1 MKTMKKLCQATIRL
15 VLAISMV
22 FGTGITSV
30 FANEPGTADPDKVA
44 VVNALLGEL
53 KTLDPELKNAE
64 FQNMISGIEERVAN
78 ATSNDNEYLDNVANV
93 IGGVKDFNNTI
104 YSNKTLYEQ
113 AIAGLDAQE
122 LYYNEYLI
130 DYIQSVIDNNGT
142 PELNDSFNA
151 LIQLIQ
157 KSDTL
162 ATTYNAI
169 SQNQELTNI
178 YNTVFEQYT
187 IVNYETAISND
198 FIAVIGPILNSETKL
213 NEIVANVNVTASDN
227 TLTELIVNG
236 LKLDVNELT
245 GTIYVGYQ
253 VEVLDVIAT
262 TTNGNASVQIIKPE
276 VLVVGNNEVRIIVTS
291 LDGQVREYIL
301 NVIRQGE
308 FADQGDAEPESTN
321 NQVEATPLEATP
333 NESEQVTV
341 TSLAN
346 TNDSSNVADVDEE
359 EEESTD
365 EEKEKNETEKYD
377 EEIAEDEEG
386 LNGFTVLLIVGGIA
400 LIGFGIYMLF
410 GDKDDEIPKVKGIK
424 NSKNNPKS
432 KNRK

>member
-1 MKTMKKLCQATIRL
+1 MKTMKKLCQATIRF

-44 VVNALLGEL
+44 VVNALLDEL
-53 KTLDPELKNAE
+53 KTLDPELKNVE

-93 IGGVKDFNNTI
+93 IEGVKDFNTDL

-122 LYYNEYLI
+122 LYYNEHLI
-130 DYIQSVIDNNGT
+130 EYIQSVIDNNVT
-142 PELNDSFNA
+142 PELNESFNA

-157 KSDTL
+157 KSDSL
-162 ATTYNAI
+162 ATTYNSI
-169 SQNQELTNI
+169 SGNEEIAGI
-178 YNTVFEQYT
+178 YDTVFEQYT
-187 IVNYETAISND
+187 IVNYETATSND
-198 FIAVIGPILNSETKL
+198 FIAVIGPVLNSETRL
-213 NEIVANVNVTASDN
+213 NEIVANVNTIASDN
-227 TLTELIVNG
+227 TLTELVVNG
-236 LKLDVNELT
+236 LELDVNELT

-308 FADQGDAEPESTN
+308 FADQGDAEDETTN
-321 NQVEATPLEATP
+321 TQVEATPLEVAP
-333 NESEQVTV
+333 NESEEVAVT
-341 TSLAN
+341 TLAN
-346 TNDSSNVADVDEE
+346 TNDSANTSTVEDEE
-359 EEESTD
+359 TTTD
-365 EEKEKNETEKYD
+365 EEKDEKEAKKYD

-424 NSKNNPKS
+424 NSKNNSKS

>member
-1 MKTMKKLCQATIRL
+1 MKTMKKLCQATIRF

-44 VVNALLGEL
+44 VVNALLSEL
-53 KTLDPELKNAE
+53 KTLDPELKNVE

-93 IGGVKDFNNTI
+93 IEGVKDFNTDL

-122 LYYNEYLI
+122 LYYNEHLI
-130 DYIQSVIDNNGT
+130 EYIQSVIDNNGT

-162 ATTYNAI
+162 ATTYNSI
-169 SQNQELTNI
+169 SGNEEIVNI
-178 YNTVFEQYT
+178 YDTVFEQYT
-187 IVNYETAISND
+187 IVNYETATSND
-198 FIAVIGPILNSETKL
+198 FIAVIGPVLNSETRL
-213 NEIVANVNVTASDN
+213 NEIVANVNTIASDN
-227 TLTELIVNG
+227 TLTELVVNG
-236 LKLDVNELT
+236 LELDVNELT

-308 FADQGDAEPESTN
+308 FADQGDAEDETTN
-321 NQVEATPLEATP
+321 TQVEATPLEVTP
-333 NESEQVTV
+333 NESEEVAVT
-341 TSLAN
+341 TLAN
-346 TNDSSNVADVDEE
+346 TNDSANTSTVEDEE
-359 EEESTD
+359 TTTD
-365 EEKEKNETEKYD
+365 EEKDEKEAKKYD

-424 NSKNNPKS
+424 NSKNNSKS

>member
-1 MKTMKKLCQATIRL
+1 MKTMKKLCQATLRL

-53 KTLDPELKNAE
+53 KTLDPELKNVE

-93 IGGVKDFNNTI
+93 IEGVKDFNTDL

-122 LYYNEYLI
+122 LYYNEHLI
-130 DYIQSVIDNNGT
+130 EYIQSVIDNNET
-142 PELNDSFNA
+142 PELNESFNA

-157 KSDTL
+157 KSDSL
-162 ATTYNAI
+162 ATTYNSI
-169 SQNQELTNI
+169 SGNEEIAGI
-178 YNTVFEQYT
+178 YDTVFEQYT
-187 IVNYETAISND
+187 IVNYETATSND
-198 FIAVIGPILNSETKL
+198 FIAVIGPVLNSETRL
-213 NEIVANVNVTASDN
+213 NEIVANVNTIASDN
-227 TLTELIVNG
+227 TLTELVVNG
-236 LKLDVNELT
+236 LELDVNELT

-308 FADQGDAEPESTN
+308 FADQGDAEDETTN
-321 NQVEATPLEATP
+321 TQVEATPLEVTP
-333 NESEQVTV
+333 NESEEVAVT
-341 TSLAN
+341 TLAN
-346 TNDSSNVADVDEE
+346 TNDSANTSTVEDEE
-359 EEESTD
+359 TTTD
-365 EEKEKNETEKYD
+365 EEKDEKEAKKYD

-424 NSKNNPKS
+424 NSKNNSKS

>member
-1 MKTMKKLCQATIRL
+1 MKTMKKLCQATIRF

-30 FANEPGTADPDKVA
+30 FANEPGIADPDKVA
-44 VVNALLGEL
+44 TVNALLGEL
-53 KTLDPELKNAE
+53 KTLDPELKNVE

-93 IGGVKDFNNTI
+93 IEGVKDFNTDL

-122 LYYNEYLI
+122 LYYSEYLI
-130 DYIQSVIDNNGT
+130 EYIQSVIDNNET
-142 PELNDSFNA
+142 PELNESFNS

-157 KSDTL
+157 KSDAL
-162 ATTYNAI
+162 ATTYNSI
-169 SQNQELTNI
+169 SGNEEIAGI
-178 YNTVFEQYT
+178 YDTVFEQYT

-198 FIAVIGPILNSETKL
+198 FIAVIGPVLNSETRL
-213 NEIVANVNVTASDN
+213 NEIVANVNTIASDN
-227 TLTELIVNG
+227 TLTELVVNG
-236 LKLDVNELT
+236 LELDVNELT

-308 FADQGDAEPESTN
+308 FADQGDAEDETTN
-321 NQVEATPLEATP
+321 TQVEATPLEVKP
-333 NESEQVTV
+333 NKSEEVAVT
-341 TSLAN
+341 TLAN
-346 TNDSSNVADVDEE
+346 TNDSANTSTVEDEE
-359 EEESTD
+359 TTTD
-365 EEKEKNETEKYD
+365 EEKDEKEAKKYD

-424 NSKNNPKS
+424 NSKNNSKS

>member
-1 MKTMKKLCQATIRL
+1 MKTMKKLCQATIRF

-53 KTLDPELKNAE
+53 KTLDPELKNVE

-78 ATSNDNEYLDNVANV
+78 ATSNDNEYLDNVTNV
-93 IGGVKDFNNTI
+93 IEGVKDFNTDL

-122 LYYNEYLI
+122 LYYNEHLI
-130 DYIQSVIDNNGT
+130 EYIQSVIDNNVT
-142 PELNDSFNA
+142 PELNESFNA

-157 KSDTL
+157 KSDSL
-162 ATTYNAI
+162 ATTYNSI
-169 SQNQELTNI
+169 SENEEIAGI
-178 YNTVFEQYT
+178 YDTVFEQYT
-187 IVNYETAISND
+187 IVNYETATSND
-198 FIAVIGPILNSETKL
+198 FIAVIGPVLNGETRL
-213 NEIVANVNVTASDN
+213 NEIVANVNTIASDN
-227 TLTELIVNG
+227 TLTELVVNG
-236 LKLDVNELT
+236 LELDVNELT

-308 FADQGDAEPESTN
+308 FADQGDAEDETTN
-321 NQVEATPLEATP
+321 TQVEATPLEVTP
-333 NESEQVTV
+333 NESEEVAVT
-341 TSLAN
+341 TLAN
-346 TNDSSNVADVDEE
+346 TNDSANTSTVEDEE
-359 EEESTD
+359 TTTD
-365 EEKEKNETEKYD
+365 EEKDEKEAKKYD

-424 NSKNNPKS
+424 NSKNNSKS

>member
-1 MKTMKKLCQATIRL
+1 MKTMKKLCQATLRL

-53 KTLDPELKNAE
+53 KTLDPELKNVE
-64 FQNMISGIEERVAN
+64 FQNMISGIEERDAN

-93 IGGVKDFNNTI
+93 IEGVKDFNTDL

-122 LYYNEYLI
+122 LYYNEHLI
-130 DYIQSVIDNNGT
+130 EYIQSVIDNNET
-142 PELNDSFNA
+142 PELNESFNA

-157 KSDTL
+157 KSDSL
-162 ATTYNAI
+162 ATTYNSI
-169 SQNQELTNI
+169 SGNEEIAGI
-178 YNTVFEQYT
+178 YDTVFEQYT
-187 IVNYETAISND
+187 IVNYETATSND
-198 FIAVIGPILNSETKL
+198 FIAVIGPVLNSETRL
-213 NEIVANVNVTASDN
+213 NEIVANVNTIASDN
-227 TLTELIVNG
+227 TLTELVVNG
-236 LKLDVNELT
+236 LELDVNELT

-308 FADQGDAEPESTN
+308 FADQGDAEDETTN
-321 NQVEATPLEATP
+321 TQVEATPLEVTP
-333 NESEQVTV
+333 NESEEVAVT
-341 TSLAN
+341 TLAN
-346 TNDSSNVADVDEE
+346 TNDSANTSTVEDEE
-359 EEESTD
+359 TTTD
-365 EEKEKNETEKYD
+365 EEKDEKEAKKYD

-424 NSKNNPKS
+424 NSKNNSKS